1 MNKIDFYINKFAY
14 VSDIDN
20 LDVSFIPAILR
31 RRLSSLNKTSFYVF
45 EKCFSEEIKNIVYTS
60 RYGEFDKLKKLIEAF
75 SIDKCVS
82 PTTFSSSVHNGTVG
96 AYLHN
101 NKFNIP
107 YVALASTENTLSMGL
122 LHSVINGYDTNLF
135 CYSDYINEKPFS
147 VALTVSKEPIGQHFV
162 ISLEKSKT
170 PIELEEKE
178 LLISLL
184 NKETASI
191 QFNNY
196 RIEAI

>member
-14 VSDIDN
+14 VSDIEN
-20 LDVSFIPAILR
+20 LDFSFIPAILR
-31 RRLSSLNKTSFYVF
+31 RRLSPLNKTSFYVF
-45 EKCFSEEIKNIVYTS
+45 ENCFSSDIDNIVYTS
-60 RYGEFDKLKKLIEAF
+60 QYGEFDKLKKLIEAF
-75 SIDKCVS
+75 LQDKCVS

-107 YVALASTENTLSMGL
+107 YVALAATKNTLSMGL
-122 LHSVINGYDTNLF
+122 LNAVINEYETTLF

-147 VALTVSKEPIGQHFV
+147 LAFVISKKPIGEKFS
-162 ISLEKSKT
+162 ISLEKN
-170 PIELEEKE
+170 EQEVQEKD

-184 NKETASI
+184 NKETKVI

-196 RIEAI
+196 RIEAL